1 MICKHLTKRSYQR
14 KAYIYCRSKKE
25 VITFDDCKKCLK
37 FESREYLKVNKPM
50 KKKSNKLA
58 KLEKARKSILIDDME
73 HCIGHLV
80 FKVSKIP
87 RDDIHEIYGGRNRI
101 TSIKNDFTAP
111 LCRQCHENKFIQQWL
126 KEICQKEYE
135 KTHTREEFIK
145 LIGKSYL

>member
-1 MICKHLTKRSYQR
+1 MICKHIKKKQKQR
-14 KAYIYCRSKKE
+14 IQFLYCEKKDRQ
-25 VITFDDCKKCLK
+25 ITWQECKKCRK
-37 FESREYLKVNKPM
+37 FEPREYLKENKPL
-50 KKKSNKLA
+50 KKKSSKLA